1 MANITVAVLTEDREQ
16 FATLRRV
23 LESTRAA
30 SLVFSHVGFPVSAT
44 DPVVRQI
51 QDQRA
56 EVVMIELS
64 PDDPQ
69 RAIRAIELVQD
80 TTSEIAIFAIGGMG
94 NARHV
99 VAAMRAGACEFL
111 DRATLTDALVEA
123 LDRFSVSRSRNRS
136 RNCKART
143 FTVINAKGGAGATTL
158 AVNLA
163 TALQKNHGQIP
174 STFRLHGRLEGRS
187 ETRLAAQAGNCFV
200 FFAENCVGGAHL
212 ISAHVA
218 FLGNRIQS
226 R

>member
-1 MANITVAVLTEDREQ
+1 
-16 FATLRRV
+16 
-23 LESTRAA
+23 
-30 SLVFSHVGFPVSAT
+30 VGFPVSAT
-44 DPVVRQI
+44 DPVVRQM

-56 EVVMIELS
+56 EVVLIELS

-69 RAIRAIELVQD
+69 RAIRAIELIRD
-80 TTSEIAIFAIGGMG
+80 TTIDIAIFAIGGMG

-136 RNCKART
+136 RNSKART

-163 TALQKNHGQIP
+163 TALQKSHGQTVLVDFAP
-174 STFRLHGRLEGRS
+174 LGHAALHLNARASFGVLDALQNLHRMDETLLESLVRPQRTACICWLDCRS
-187 ETRLAAQAGNCFV
+187 PTQPPPPLPK
-200 FFAENCVGGAHL
+200 
-212 ISAHVA
+212 
-218 FLGNRIQS
+218 
-226 R
+226 